1 MRTSKAVPGRHL
13 GWSDADLKAKPYAR
27 FWRPQMAPLA
37 GHARLALDQGP
48 LAEPLLPPLSRA
60 NEMFAGE
67 GVENGF
73 ALTADG
79 GMRIA
84 IRTEMPDVTPA
95 MVDWWFGWHSDSP
108 ERYKLWHPNAHVHA
122 AWRKAPRANTRGR
135 ERYIGQTSIVD
146 EFIGSGLLRLAIS
159 FIPASELALNDE
171 TLHDAAKATAI
182 CAHSTLAGVPIKA
195 GYLAHLVQA
204 RSGGAVM
211 RSRFWIGGALV
222 APLHPLAAP
231 IAAMAR
237 RQLQSTESDARALL
251 VHCAQEMAHLAA
263 FLPALY
269 REFHDQ
275 P

>member
-1 MRTSKAVPGRHL
+1 VRTSKPIAGRHL
-13 GWSDADLKAKPYAR
+13 GWSEANLRTKPYAR
-27 FWRPQMAPLA
+27 FWRPQMSPIAE
-37 GHARLALDQGP
+37 HARLALDEGP
-48 LAEPLLPPLSRA
+48 LAEPLLAPLARA
-60 NEMFAGE
+60 SEMFAGD

-122 AWRKAPRANTRGR
+122 TWRKAPPPGTQGRG
-135 ERYIGQTSIVD
+135 RYIGRTSIVD

-159 FIPASELALNDE
+159 FVPPGELALND
-171 TLHDAAKATAI
+171 TSLHDATKATAI
-182 CAHSTLAGVPIKA
+182 CAHSTLAGFPIKA
-195 GYLAHLVQA
+195 GYLVHLVQA
-204 RSGGAVM
+204 APGGSVM
-211 RSRFWIGGALV
+211 RSRFWIGGANV

-237 RQLQSTESDARALL
+237 RDLRPTESDARALL
-251 VHCAQEMAHLAA
+251 VHCAQEMAHLAT
-263 FLPALY
+263 FLPALHG
-269 REFHDQ
+269 EFHDQ
-275 P
+275 L